1 MDTGLATIVV
11 GLVIIF
17 LLSAVMKLRD
27 LPAFLQLVADYEVL
41 PPRLSSLYGVL
52 TPFLEIAGAL
62 MLLYPGTRIAGA
74 SLLLALLASFGGAVL
89 TVMLSGRQVS
99 CGCYGKWME
108 SNADGFTLVKILL
121 LFLLLVTM
129 LVFPEEAMRVTWPSI
144 GLGLLV
150 ALVFF
155 VLQMIWNYY
164 QENMKL
170 F

>member
-1 MDTGLATIVV
+1 MDTGLATIQM

-27 LPAFLQLVADYEVL
+27 LSAFLQLAADYEVL
-41 PPRLSSLYGVL
+41 PRRLSAVYGVL

-62 MLLYPGTRIAGA
+62 MLLFPVTRIAGA

-89 TVMLSGRQVS
+89 AVILSGREVS

-108 SNADGFTLVKILL
+108 SKADGFTLVKIVLL
-121 LFLLLVTM
+121 LLLLVT
-129 LVFPEEAMRVTWPSI
+129 LLLFPEEAMRLSWPSI
-144 GLGLLV
+144 TLGLLL

-155 VLQMIWNYY
+155 LLQMIWNYY